1 MFMAAPN
8 FSSLFCHN
16 RGKSIA
22 ISSLWEHNQ
31 LRRSHPLNGDEGTI
45 TEYGSVRVTE
55 WPLVDVFVL
64 HPHCCVE
71 Y

>member
-1 MFMAAPN
+1 MFKAAPN
-8 FSSLFCHN
+8 FCSLFCHK
-16 RGKSIA
+16 RRKSIA
-22 ISSLWEHNQ
+22 ISSLWVHNQ
-31 LRRSHPLNGDEGTI
+31 WHRFHPLDGDEGTI

-64 HPHCCVE
+64 HPDCCVE